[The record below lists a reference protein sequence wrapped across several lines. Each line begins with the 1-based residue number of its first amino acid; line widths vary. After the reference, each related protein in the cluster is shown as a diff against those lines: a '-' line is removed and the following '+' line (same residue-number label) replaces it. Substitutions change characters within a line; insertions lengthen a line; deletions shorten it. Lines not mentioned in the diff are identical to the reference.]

1 VLIHDVVNIMVHGM
15 LLLFFNTSKKI
26 NRRIEDRK
34 KREKISRFTEA
45 YNENE
50 ILRNKNL
57 EINLTKKFCEV
68 TPKNLE
74 IFFLQ
79 IYQVYEK
86 KILRYI
92 TLKISKSQEL

>member
-1 VLIHDVVNIMVHGM
+1 MVHGM

-74 IFFLQ
+74 IFSPDFFLQ

-86 KILRYI
+86 KNLEIR
-92 TLKISKSQEL
+92 KSRDF